1 MKRFAKIIHENLNAG
16 GGSERFTFTL
26 IEALQEM
33 GFIID
38 LETIT
43 CPDWEWIRKSFGN
56 SYSQL
61 IRDINVVDLEDI
73 LGSSIKW
80 NPKFPLQKSNYEN
93 SENEYDVIIN
103 AHGDIFPYFRY
114 GSENVDNRS
123 KTKMITY
130 CHYPLVPQLVK
141 NNSYSN
147 YLKKI
152 LRHYFPEVKKEF
164 ENLTFEKIISCA
176 LSNFN
181 QMMKSTLVLTNSY
194 FSKKAIE
201 NIYGDRVFSVL
212 YPPVDVQYFRE
223 NTSYS
228 KDRDNRIIVIARYSP
243 DKEIESALKIAN
255 ILKGMKVDFEM
266 VIVGNLSEDN
276 YDYYLS
282 LEKAK
287 YVMGLDKKVQLFKNT
302 HLTDLINIMN
312 SCKFLLHPTKL
323 EPFGISIVEGMSSG
337 LIPIVPF
344 IGGNTEFVPSHLRYR
359 NETEAASIIA
369 KNMNVPHK
377 ERVDISRSVEIFSKK
392 NFKRNVRDIIE
403 RILGEEIYVYPTS
416 SVDTKNRK
424 L

>member
-1 MKRFAKIIHENLNAG
+1 MKRFAKIIHEDLNAG

-43 CPDWEWIRKSFGN
+43 YPNWECIRKSFGN
-56 SYSQL
+56 SYSRL
-61 IRDINVVDLEDI
+61 IRNINIIDLKDI

-80 NPKFPLQKSNYEN
+80 NPKFPLQKSNYES
-93 SENEYDVIIN
+93 SENEYDLIIN

-152 LRHYFPEVKKEF
+152 LKHYFPEVKKEYT
-164 ENLTFEKIISCA
+164 NLPFEKIISCA
-176 LSNFN
+176 LINFD
-181 QMMKSTLVLTNSY
+181 QMMKNTLVLTNSY
-194 FSKKAIE
+194 FSKNAIE
-201 NIYGDRVFSVL
+201 TIYGDRVLSVL

-223 NTSYS
+223 NSSYF

-243 DKEIESALKIAN
+243 DKQIETVLKIAK
-255 ILKGMKVDFEM
+255 ILKDMKVDFEV

-276 YDYYLS
+276 HDYYQS
-282 LEKAK
+282 LVKAK
-287 YVMGLDKKVQLFKNT
+287 YVMGLDKKVILFKNM
-302 HLTDLINIMN
+302 HLTDLVSIMN
-312 SCKFLLHPTKL
+312 TCKFLLHPTKL

-344 IGGNTEFVPSHLRYR
+344 IGGYTEFVPSHLRYR

-369 KNMNVPHK
+369 KNMNIPHK
-377 ERVDISRSVEIFSKK
+377 ERVDVSRSVEKFSKK
-392 NFKRNVRDIIE
+392 NFKRNVRNIIE
-403 RILGEEIYVYPTS
+403 RILGEEIYIYPTPLL
-416 SVDTKNRK
+416 DTKNRK

>member
-1 MKRFAKIIHENLNAG
+1 MKKFAKIIHEDLNAG

-38 LETIT
+38 LDTIT
-43 CPDWEWIRKSFGN
+43 YPNWEWIRKSFGN
-56 SYSQL
+56 SYSPL
-61 IRDINVVDLEDI
+61 IRNINIIDLKDI

-80 NPKFPLQKSNYEN
+80 NPKFPLQKSNYES
-93 SENEYDVIIN
+93 SENEYDLIIN

-152 LRHYFPEVKKEF
+152 LKHYFPEVKKEYT
-164 ENLTFEKIISCA
+164 NLPFEKIISCA
-176 LSNFN
+176 LINFD
-181 QMMKSTLVLTNSY
+181 QMMKNTLVLTNSY
-194 FSKKAIE
+194 FSKNAIE
-201 NIYGDRVFSVL
+201 TIYGDRVLSVL

-223 NTSYS
+223 NSSYF

-243 DKEIESALKIAN
+243 DKQIERVLKIAK
-255 ILKGMKVDFEM
+255 ILKDMKVDFEV

-276 YDYYLS
+276 HDYYQS
-282 LEKAK
+282 LVKAK
-287 YVMGLDKKVQLFKNT
+287 YVMGLDKKVRLFKNM
-302 HLTDLINIMN
+302 HLRGLVSIMN
-312 SCKFLLHPTKL
+312 NCKFLLHPTKL

-344 IGGNTEFVPSHLRYR
+344 IGGYTEFVPSHLRYK

-377 ERVDISRSVEIFSKK
+377 ERIDVSRSVEKFSKK
-392 NFKRNVRDIIE
+392 NFKRHFRNIIE
-403 RILGEEIYVYPTS
+403 RILGEEIYIYPTPLL
-416 SVDTKNRK
+416 DTKNRK